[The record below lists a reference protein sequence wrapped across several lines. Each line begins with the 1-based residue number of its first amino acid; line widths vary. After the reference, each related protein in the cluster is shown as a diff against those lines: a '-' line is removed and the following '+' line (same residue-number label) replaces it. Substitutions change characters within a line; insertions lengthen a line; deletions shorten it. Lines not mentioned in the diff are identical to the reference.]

1 MVCIETHNDE
11 QTHPWVIGKVV
22 ETLHN
27 ATAGSTPYN
36 EQSDPVKL
44 VSFQPN
50 DPVLKVQ
57 LYEAL
62 EPASSIFFLSE
73 LTLLV
78 SARRIRVVDVELE
91 ETRASACVAGA
102 CVRLKIEE
110 DSLRKIRAEMPTVSD
125 KWVVEKV
132 WLRCG

>member
-1 MVCIETHNDE
+1 MLSAVDQVVCIETHNDK

-22 ETLHN
+22 AETLHD
-27 ATAGSTPYN
+27 APAGSTPYN
-36 EQSDPVKL
+36 EESDPVKL

-62 EPASSIFFLSE
+62 EPSSSIFFLSE

-78 SARRIRVVDVELE
+78 SAHRVRVVDV
-91 ETRASACVAGA
+91 
-102 CVRLKIEE
+102 
-110 DSLRKIRAEMPTVSD
+110 
-125 KWVVEKV
+125 VVDRVKP
-132 WLRCG
+132 RSPAPG